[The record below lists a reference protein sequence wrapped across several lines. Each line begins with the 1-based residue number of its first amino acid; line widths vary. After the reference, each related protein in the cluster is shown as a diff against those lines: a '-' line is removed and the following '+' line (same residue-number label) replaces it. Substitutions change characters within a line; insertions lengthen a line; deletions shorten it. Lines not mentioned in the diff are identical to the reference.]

1 MQREIWFVHC
11 AADLLIFHNILN
23 VLFCIT
29 GLYKEARIRK
39 LAVAE
44 VVSYI
49 NIPSLKWSI
58 LEEENAQ
65 EAQSYVFTRKFK
77 YR

>member
-1 MQREIWFVHC
+1 
-11 AADLLIFHNILN
+11 

-44 VVSYI
+44 IVSDI

>member
-1 MQREIWFVHC
+1 
-11 AADLLIFHNILN
+11 LIFHNISN
-23 VLFCIT
+23 ELFYIK

-44 VVSYI
+44 VVSEI